1 MKIFLYIIRGIGQ
14 LGFRSP
20 ALGAGSRTFESS
32 YPEYYLSFFAD
43 NIIVLAL
50 NRGNIM
56 LLSGRVK
63 WYDKRKGYGFVESPQ
78 GDIFLHH
85 SYFSGDFI
93 LSDQDLISFEVEEG
107 EKGLRA
113 KNITKVG

>member
-1 MKIFLYIIRGIGQ
+1 
-14 LGFRSP
+14 
-20 ALGAGSRTFESS
+20 
-32 YPEYYLSFFAD
+32 
-43 NIIVLAL
+43 
-50 NRGNIM
+50 M

-63 WYDKRKGYGFVESPQ
+63 WYDKKKGYGFVESSK

-85 SYFSGDFI
+85 SYFLDDFI
-93 LSDQDLISFEVEEG
+93 LNDQDLISFEVEDG